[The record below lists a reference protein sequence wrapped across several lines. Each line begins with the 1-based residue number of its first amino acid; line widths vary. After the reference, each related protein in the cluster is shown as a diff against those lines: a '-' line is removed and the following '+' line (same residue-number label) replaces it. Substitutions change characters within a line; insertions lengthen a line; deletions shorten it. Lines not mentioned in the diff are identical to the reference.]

1 MNQWFFK
8 SGAPK
13 EFKQSLSQYPSFV
26 LDLLYQRGLKS
37 KKDVDDF
44 LKPDYEKQLND
55 PLLMRGMNRAV
66 ERIVKAIKKKQ
77 RIAIFG
83 DYDTDGVCGVAVL
96 NSFLNLFDLQPEI
109 YIPGRMKEGYG
120 LNCQAIE
127 QLADKG
133 VKLAITVDC
142 GVTDFVEIDLATK
155 LGMDVIVLDHHYVED
170 RLPGALAVVDPWQ
183 KGCDY
188 PFKNLAGVGV
198 AFKAIQALLKSSF
211 AKKNTKKIPVAF
223 DKWLLDLVALGTVV
237 DCMPLLGENRVIVKY
252 GLVVLAQ
259 SQRPGIRALM
269 NIAGIKPVFDSQN
282 LTTNLDSHTLG
293 YALGPRLNAAGR
305 MSHANMAY
313 ELLVCQ
319 SDKEAE
325 FLAKRLD
332 EKNQERQTETSR
344 VLAQVEEK
352 LKKINELPVLI
363 FEGDESWPI
372 GINGLVAGKLADKYF
387 RPAFIYKI
395 EGEEVAGSARS
406 IPGLNIIKALSKAKE
421 YLSEFGGHSGAAGFS
436 LKKDNLADLKSSLEK
451 IINKEVQPEAL
462 EPQLCLDLTLSAQ
475 NISWSAYSQ
484 LRALA
489 PFGQANPEPVCCLKN
504 VEVINLSLVGNG
516 SKHLRLDL
524 RAQAGQPDDSRFF
537 IFRAVGFNFGDWA
550 QKLNLGDRID
560 VAFELM
566 SDDWRGP
573 EQVQLKL
580 VDLRI
585 AVVS

>member
-1 MNQWFFK
+1 MNQWSFK
-8 SGAPK
+8 PGAPQ
-13 EFKQSLSQYPSFV
+13 EFKEGLSQYPSFV

-37 KKDVDDF
+37 KKDVGDF

-55 PLLMRGMNRAV
+55 PLLMRGMDRAV
-66 ERIVKAIKKKQ
+66 GRIVNAIKKEQKV
-77 RIAIFG
+77 AIFG
-83 DYDTDGVCGVAVL
+83 DYDTDGVCGAAVL
-96 NSFLNLFDLQPEI
+96 NSFFNLFDFQPEI
-109 YIPGRMKEGYG
+109 YIPGRVKEGYG

-127 QLADKG
+127 HLADKG

-142 GVTDFVEIDLATK
+142 GVTDFAEIDLANK

-170 RLPGALAVVDPWQ
+170 RLPNALAVVDPWQ
-183 KGCDY
+183 RGCDY

-198 AFKAIQALLKSSF
+198 AFKAIQALLKSNF
-211 AKKNTKKIPVAF
+211 AKKNAEKIPVAF

-269 NIAGIKPVFDSQN
+269 NIAGVKPIFDSQN

-313 ELLVCQ
+313 ELLICQ
-319 SDKEAE
+319 SDQEAE

-332 EKNQERQTETSR
+332 EKNQERQAETSR
-344 VLAQVEEK
+344 VLAQVEER
-352 LKKINELPVLI
+352 LKKIDELPMLI
-363 FEGDESWPI
+363 FEGDESWSI
-372 GINGLVAGKLADKYF
+372 GINGLVAGKLSDKYF

-395 EGEEVAGSARS
+395 EGENVVGSARS
-406 IPGLNIIKALSKAKE
+406 IPGFNIIKALTNVKD

-436 LKKDNLADLKSSLEK
+436 TKKDNLTDLKNSLEK
-451 IINKEVQPEAL
+451 IINKEVRPEAL
-462 EPQLCLDLTLSAQ
+462 EPQLNLDLTLSARD
-475 NISWSAYSQ
+475 ISWQTYGQ

-489 PFGQANPEPVCCLKN
+489 PFGQANPEPICCLNN
-504 VEVINLSLVGNG
+504 VEIINLSLVGNG

-524 RAQAGQPDDSRFF
+524 RARADQPGDSRFF
-537 IFRAVGFNFGDWA
+537 IFRAVGFNFSDWA
-550 QKLNLGDRID
+550 QKLKLGDKID

-585 AVVS
+585 STGF